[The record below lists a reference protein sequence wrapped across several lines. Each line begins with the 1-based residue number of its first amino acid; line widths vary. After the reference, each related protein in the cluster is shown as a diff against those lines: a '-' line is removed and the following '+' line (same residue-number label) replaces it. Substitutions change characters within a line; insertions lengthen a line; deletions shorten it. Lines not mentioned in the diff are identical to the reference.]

1 MVKWSPPPQ
10 GWLKINVDARL
21 SIAKK
26 RAVSDFIIRNDE
38 EFIMGLGF
46 QGHNLVHS
54 VVIAEVLAM
63 APICTGFEPGKEVP
77 MLSRFQFIVREGNGA
92 AHVMAIEGMRAEGD
106 LFSVED
112 VPLKALEVA
121 DSVRRSGRP
130 P

>member
-1 MVKWSPPPQ
+1 MVNFNEWLSWLLENSDKNRKRVIVVTIWVICSAENLKHPQPRSMVKWSPPPQ

-63 APICTGFEPGKEVP
+63 APICTGFGFFKCY
-77 MLSRFQFIVREGNGA
+77 S
-92 AHVMAIEGMRAEGD
+92 
-106 LFSVED
+106 
-112 VPLKALEVA
+112 
-121 DSVRRSGRP
+121 
-130 P
+130 